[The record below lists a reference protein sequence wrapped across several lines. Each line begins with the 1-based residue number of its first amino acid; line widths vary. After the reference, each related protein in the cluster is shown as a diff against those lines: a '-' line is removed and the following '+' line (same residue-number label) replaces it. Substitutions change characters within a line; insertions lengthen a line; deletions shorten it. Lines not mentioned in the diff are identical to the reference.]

1 MPQHN
6 HRARKSNEIREKYNE
21 LLLAVTNKFPGETR
35 HQTALRYI
43 KEAEVGSAVEA
54 RLKAKGYH
62 VVRGW
67 RRYEGISMVGRYM
80 PTTFKHGGHP
90 YS

>member
-62 VVRGW
+62 VD
-67 RRYEGISMVGRYM
+67 EGISMVGRYM

-90 YS
+90 